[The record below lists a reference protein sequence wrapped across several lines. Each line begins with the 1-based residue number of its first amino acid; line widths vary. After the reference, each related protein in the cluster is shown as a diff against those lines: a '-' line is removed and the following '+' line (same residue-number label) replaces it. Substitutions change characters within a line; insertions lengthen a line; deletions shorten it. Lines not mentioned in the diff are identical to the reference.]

1 MTTSDEKVHKIIDL
15 GKCDENVY
23 DIETECHFSCG
34 FPLIVHI
41 TDSFVL
47 SMNTKDIIGD
57 LRNLEDLFDF
67 SNINRDHEFFSNKN
81 EKVIGSFKIETPENI

>member
-1 MTTSDEKVHKIIDL
+1 
-15 GKCDENVY
+15 
-23 DIETECHFSCG
+23 
-34 FPLIVHI
+34 
-41 TDSFVL
+41 
-47 SMNTKDIIGD
+47 MNTKDIIGD